1 MFQLHLLNHICLDAQ
16 VGKYYHYLGTSDVI
30 PPSLVP
36 IALPIA
42 QQQKQKESQFNG
54 YLKPLKLSKP
64 IPLKAEVVPQI
75 TIEIPA
81 AFNQNS
87 FQEQNQVKPLSY
99 KLKKNKLR
107 ILSQPTTLEKQS
119 QSAKVEFHN
128 PKSFQDIK
136 SPNSLSLFEPTSP
149 LDNYKTKLCKL
160 FFEF

>member
-1 MFQLHLLNHICLDAQ
+1 M
-16 VGKYYHYLGTSDVI
+16 I
-30 PPSLVP
+30 PPALIP

-42 QQQKQKESQFNG
+42 QQQKQKESQSNG

-64 IPLKAEVVPQI
+64 IPLKADVVPQVRI
-75 TIEIPA
+75 GIPVA
-81 AFNQNS
+81 VNQNS
-87 FQEQNQVKPLSY
+87 FQEQNQVKPLSF

-107 ILSQPTTLEKQS
+107 LLSQPTTFKEKQRE
-119 QSAKVEFHN
+119 SAKVEFHN

-160 FFEF
+160 FFKFLKTL